1 MDILSVIGAIL
12 GLVALVGGSI
22 LKGAGLSGLWSP
34 AAFIIV
40 IVGTIAAI
48 LLQTPMPTWP
58 RTPTA
63 PT

>member
-48 LLQTPMPTWP
+48 LLQSPLH
-58 RTPTA
+58 
-63 PT
+63 